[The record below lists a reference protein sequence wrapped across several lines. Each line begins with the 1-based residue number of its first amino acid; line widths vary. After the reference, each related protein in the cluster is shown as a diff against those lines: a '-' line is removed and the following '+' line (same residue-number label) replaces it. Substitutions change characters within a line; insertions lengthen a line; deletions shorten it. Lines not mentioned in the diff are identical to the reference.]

1 MSMITRDRTF
11 SQPLNWTITIFLG
24 ICHAGALASVF
35 FLSWRGLAL
44 GLFLWWFS
52 GSLGIGMGYHRLL
65 THRGYKCPKWVEYF
79 LTCCAVL
86 ALQGGPIGWVATHRL
101 HHQTSDKEGDPHSP
115 RDGGFWS
122 HMGWV
127 ITGEANH
134 NKSTELLRYVPELR
148 KDKFHIWI
156 SEWHWVP
163 LVVVAAVVLAVG
175 GWSYVLCGVMLP
187 VVVGLHAT
195 YFVNSAT
202 HMWGSQRFDTGDHS
216 TNSFWVAMITWGEGW
231 HNNHHAHPQSA
242 RHGLA
247 WYEFDMN
254 WIGISVLRVLG
265 LAWDV
270 KLPKLKPVVD
280 DAPVELPELVGASG
294 D

>member
-1 MSMITRDRTF
+1 MSTITRDRTF
-11 SQPLNWTITIFLG
+11 SQSLNWTIFFFLSLV
-24 ICHAGALASVF
+24 HLGAVASLF
-35 FLSWRGLAL
+35 FLSWKGLVL
-44 GLFLWWFS
+44 GLFFWWLS

-65 THRGYKCPKWVEYF
+65 THRGYKCPKWLEYF
-79 LTCCAVL
+79 LTACATL

-115 RDGGFWS
+115 NDGGFWS
-122 HMGWV
+122 HVGWV

-148 KDKFHIWI
+148 KDRFHIWI

-163 LVVVAAVVLAVG
+163 LVAYAAIVFGLG
-175 GWSYVLCGVMLP
+175 GLSCLLCGVFLP
-187 VVVGLHAT
+187 LAISLHAT

-202 HMWGSQRFDTGDHS
+202 HMWGSQRFETGDHS
-216 TNSFWVAMITWGEGW
+216 TNSFWVAMLTWGEGW

-247 WYEFDMN
+247 WYEIDMN
-254 WIGISVLRVLG
+254 WMGISVLKLLG
-265 LAWDV
+265 LAWDI
-270 KLPKLKPVVD
+270 KLPRWKPGMADTTQEVG
-280 DAPVELPELVGASG
+280 ELVGASG

>member
-1 MSMITRDRTF
+1 MSNRDRTF
-11 SQPLNWTITIFLG
+11 TQPLNWTITIFLS
-24 ICHAGALASVF
+24 IVHIGALASVF
-35 FLSWRGLAL
+35 FLSWQGLAL
-44 GLFLWWFS
+44 GLFMWWLS

-79 LTCCAVL
+79 LTTCATL

-101 HHQTSDKEGDPHSP
+101 HHQLSDKEGDPHSP
-115 RDGGFWS
+115 NDGGFWA
-122 HMGWV
+122 HVGWV

-134 NKSTELLRYVPELR
+134 NRTTDLLPYVPDLR
-148 KDKFHIWI
+148 KDRFHLWI
-156 SEWHWVP
+156 SEWHWVT
-163 LVVVAAVVLAVG
+163 LVVVAALALGLG
-175 GWSYVLCGVMLP
+175 GWTYVLCGVMLP
-187 VVVGLHAT
+187 VVIGSHAT

-202 HMWGSQRFDTGDHS
+202 HMWGSQRFETGDRS
-216 TNSFWVAMITWGEGW
+216 TNSFWVAMLTWGEGW

-254 WIGISVLRVLG
+254 WIGINVLKVLG
-265 LAWDV
+265 LAWDI
-270 KLPKLKPVVD
+270 KLPRWKPGVV
-280 DAPVELPELVGASG
+280 ETTPEVGALVGASG